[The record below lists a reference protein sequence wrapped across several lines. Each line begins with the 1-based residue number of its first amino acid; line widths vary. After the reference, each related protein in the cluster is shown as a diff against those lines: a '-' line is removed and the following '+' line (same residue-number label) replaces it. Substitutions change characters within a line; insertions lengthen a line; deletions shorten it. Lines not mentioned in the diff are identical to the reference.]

1 MVITRLQQVNLLQTC
16 LDNPQDLDC
25 LAKNKRHPNKRQ
37 ARCLEDSSNNKHPQ
51 AFRQVAYGNHSR
63 ANLPTQALMQVAA
76 AFSEVLQRRIKA
88 QAVCLVANHN
98 LSRQD
103 CLDKHRQLV
112 EVCLEIPRKTH
123 QIKAAGFL
131 ADNSNRLAHFL
142 VANPS
147 SSLQL
152 VFLEQV
158 NHSSNKTNNQVF
170 GDNRPSKTLVNNLK
184 IKPKD

>member
-25 LAKNKRHPNKRQ
+25 LAKNKRHPNRSQ
-37 ARCLEDSSNNKHPQ
+37 ARCLEVSSNNKHPQ

-103 CLDKHRQLV
+103 CLVKHSQLV

-147 SSLQL
+147 SSSSLQL

-158 NHSSNKTNNQVF
+158 NHSSNNQVF

>member
-1 MVITRLQQVNLLQTC
+1 
-16 LDNPQDLDC
+16 
-25 LAKNKRHPNKRQ
+25 
-37 ARCLEDSSNNKHPQ
+37 
-51 AFRQVAYGNHSR
+51 
-63 ANLPTQALMQVAA
+63 MQVAA

-103 CLDKHRQLV
+103 CLVKHRQLV

-147 SSLQL
+147 SSLHL
-152 VFLEQV
+152 VFSEQV
-158 NHSSNKTNNQVF
+158 NHSSNNQVF